1 LTRPESRA
9 VAARAVA
16 ALVVGGLVMAGP
28 PAPAAAQPRD
38 DELRELRG
46 RIEAL
51 KKELAAAEGARAEA
65 ADALRASETAISE
78 ANRALRE
85 IGAERDGVGKDLG
98 RLGAES
104 RALKAKLEARQSQLA
119 HALRARYIAGE
130 GGYLRLVLSGDD
142 PQRVARALVYQ
153 TYLARAQ
160 ADLIRETREDLAR
173 LAGLESGTRDK
184 AAKLAGL
191 EARAR
196 AERDVVVARAAERR
210 QVLARHADQIRK
222 QRRDLETAQRNE
234 SRLAKIVEALT
245 RAAPKPAPR
254 AQARPTPRPGPDV
267 PSTGA
272 FGSLK
277 GRLPYPVRGELV
289 ARFGASESAAAPSTK
304 GVFIRAPGGADVR
317 AIATGRVVFADWM
330 RGYGNLLILDHG
342 DGYLSIYGNN
352 ESVLKRVGDGV
363 HAGDAVATVGA
374 SGGGEASGLYFETR
388 FQGRAFDP
396 VPWLQ
401 PK

>member
-1 LTRPESRA
+1 MTRPYARA
-9 VAARAVA
+9 AAALAVA
-16 ALVVGGLVMAGP
+16 ALVVAELPG
-28 PAPAAAQPRD
+28 AATAQSRD
-38 DELRELRG
+38 EELRELRG

-51 KKELAAAEGARAEA
+51 KKELAAAEGARAES
-65 ADALRASETAISE
+65 ADALRESETAISE

-85 IGAERDGVGKDLG
+85 LGAEREGLDRELA

-104 RALKAKLEARQSQLA
+104 RTLKANLDARQTQLGR
-119 HALRARYIAGE
+119 ALQARYIEGE

-160 ADLIRETREDLAR
+160 ADLIRATREDLAR
-173 LAGLESGTRDK
+173 LAGLESGARDK
-184 AAKLAGL
+184 AARLAGV
-191 EARAR
+191 EAKAR
-196 AERDVVVARAAERR
+196 AERDILLARAAERR
-210 QVLARHADQIRK
+210 QVLVRHADQIRK

-234 SRLAKIVEALT
+234 SRLARIVEALA

-254 AQARPTPRPGPDV
+254 TPDRPPRRPGPDV
-267 PSTGA
+267 PASGA

-277 GRLPYPVRGELV
+277 GRLPYPVHGELL
-289 ARFGASESAAAPSTK
+289 ARFGASDTAAAPSTK
-304 GVFIRAPGGADVR
+304 GVFIRAPGGTDVK
-317 AIATGRVVFADWM
+317 AIAAGRVVFADWM

-342 DGYLSIYGNN
+342 EGYLSIYANN
-352 ESVLKRVGDGV
+352 EAVLKRVGDAV
-363 HAGDAVATVGA
+363 HAGEAVATVGA

-388 FQGRAFDP
+388 FQGRPFDP

>member
-1 LTRPESRA
+1 LTRPQ
-9 VAARAVA
+9 ARAVA
-16 ALVVGGLVMAGP
+16 AAAVDALVAAGLIVAALS
-28 PAPAAAQPRD
+28 APAAAQPRD

-65 ADALRASETAISE
+65 ADALRESETAISE

-85 IGAERDGVGKDLG
+85 LGAERDGLGRELG
-98 RLGAES
+98 RLAAES
-104 RALKAKLEARQSQLA
+104 RALKAKLEARQGQLGR
-119 HALRARYIAGE
+119 ALQARYVEGE

-160 ADLIRETREDLAR
+160 AELIRETREDLAR
-173 LAGLESGTRDK
+173 LAGLESGAREK
-184 AAKLAGL
+184 ATKLAGV
-191 EARAR
+191 EAKAR
-196 AERDVVVARAAERR
+196 AERDVLVARAAERR

-222 QRRDLETAQRNE
+222 QRRNLESAQRNE
-234 SRLAKIVEALT
+234 ARLAKVVEALA
-245 RAAPKPAPR
+245 RAVPKPAPR
-254 AQARPTPRPGPDV
+254 AQERASRHPGPDA
-267 PSTGA
+267 PATGA
-272 FGSLK
+272 FGTLK
-277 GRLPYPVRGELV
+277 GRLPYPVRGELLT
-289 ARFGASESAAAPSTK
+289 RFGASETAAAPSTK
-304 GVFIRAPGGADVR
+304 GVFIRASGGADVR

-352 ESVLKRVGDGV
+352 ESVLKRVGDAV

-388 FQGRAFDP
+388 FQGRPFDP